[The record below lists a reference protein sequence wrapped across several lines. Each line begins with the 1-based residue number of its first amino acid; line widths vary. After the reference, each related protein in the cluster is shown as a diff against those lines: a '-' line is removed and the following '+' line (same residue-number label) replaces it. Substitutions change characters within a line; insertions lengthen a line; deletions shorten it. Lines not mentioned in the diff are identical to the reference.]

1 MIEVISVNENQQIEY
16 HKYRA
21 ATCHVAHSQTFAETT
36 KVQGI
41 NKLDIDSFFWSAPQT
56 CLQFYTYNYMHRS
69 VHVAR
74 QPKTVSKLHLCLG
87 EMKEK
92 NHLLKFFKKTSAKK
106 KIECNLT

>member
-41 NKLDIDSFFWSAPQT
+41 NKLDIDSFLFEV
-56 CLQFYTYNYMHRS
+56 LHRLAFS
-69 VHVAR
+69 FIHTTICIGVCMW
-74 QPKTVSKLHLCLG
+74 PD
-87 EMKEK
+87 
-92 NHLLKFFKKTSAKK
+92 NLKQ
-106 KIECNLT
+106 